1 MNGYHGAS
9 DFDVVVVG
17 GGPAGLAAAV
27 TASELGLRSM
37 LIEKTSRLG
46 GQLHASAGRFSAAGT
61 RLQRQ
66 RGIDDSPDRHF
77 RDIMRLGHG
86 RADPDLLRL
95 AVTVA
100 PEAVDWL
107 DALGFPFHPDAPS
120 LVTYHET
127 YSRPRTYW
135 GESGGSPGGRP
146 SMSFSQA
153 GDSSTKSRFTLR
165 RVSHRC
171 ASNAVPMARWSAVSN
186 SRG

>member
-1 MNGYHGAS
+1 MNGYQLAS

-27 TASELGLRSM
+27 TASELGLRSV

-86 RADPDLLRL
+86 RADPH
-95 AVTVA
+95 T
-100 PEAVDWL
+100 
-107 DALGFPFHPDAPS
+107 
-120 LVTYHET
+120 
-127 YSRPRTYW
+127 
-135 GESGGSPGGRP
+135 GERSPHK
-146 SMSFSQA
+146 QA
-153 GDSSTKSRFTLR
+153 GHMTAPDQFASR
-165 RVSHRC
+165 
-171 ASNAVPMARWSAVSN
+171 
-186 SRG
+186 